1 MGPCLFR
8 HGKTGA
14 LADLPALTNYL
25 LQWGHVFSDMV
36 RQGCPGDRDLR
47 LRASMGPC
55 LFRHGKHLQP
65 GPPPKVILMTLQW
78 GHVFSDMVSGALVRT
93 TGRPPAASMGP
104 CLFRHGKS
112 TMHFILTDKQYVAS
126 MGPCLFRHGKGR
138 DDGNIAADVR
148 PLQWG
153 HVFSD
158 MVRACLY
165 MRTLKSDKR
174 WHKIIIIKDGY

>member
-78 GHVFSDMVSGALVRT
+78 GHVFSDMVRT
-93 TGRPPAASMGP
+93 GIPIEWPFMLR
-104 CLFRHGKS
+104 L
-112 TMHFILTDKQYVAS
+112 
-126 MGPCLFRHGKGR
+126 
-138 DDGNIAADVR
+138 
-148 PLQWG
+148 LQWG

-158 MVRACLY
+158 MVRLGQDLIQAGLFVGFNGA
-165 MRTLKSDKR
+165 MSFQT
-174 WHKIIIIKDGY
+174 W